1 MTMCRAVHRQSG
13 PSPERSI
20 ARAVHRQSGPSPER
34 SIVRAVHCQSGP
46 LPERSI
52 VRAVHRQSG
61 PSPERSIARAVHRQS
76 GPLPERSIVRA
87 VHRQSGPSS
96 ERSIVRAVH
105 RQSGPSS
112 ERSIVRAVHRQSG
125 PSSERSIAR
134 AVHRQSGPS
143 PDQMASNNKK
153 MKMSEPH
160 NTKEEHCHRL
170 SFSSGDSG
178 RTDKGEITCTE
189 PGNIIEV
196 LRRNEIFCK
205 LMKKVK
211 GREVV
216 IVNEKGAIAEHF
228 PCCLIKKDELLVIF
242 TFPKSKTPA
251 IDEKRELAQGKEQQQ
266 KSSFV
271 TFCVGV
277 TGGKN
282 ITSKEVL
289 KHPKHKHFSPLC
301 IYAKCGDTVKSAL
314 EADGRFSDIV
324 FAETCTLCEEP
335 QKQTN
340 ITMSTVVNKLKDR
353 RFQIFLKEPT
363 NREVLGTTKSK
374 ISDTRFKS
382 EGDTTQPSQ
391 SNSSAKSEEGPSQSN
406 SSAKSEEGPSVGNM
420 TQERQE
426 IQANKKQK
434 YIPMPDSREIHQILC
449 DQFKRLQDHMKS
461 RYPQE
466 KSESEVIE
474 LMREEF
480 GKKPESFTEVYRL
493 TELAEVTTSVC
504 KVEHEFIEGTG
515 FLLFDNFILTNGHL
529 FKDEGVLQG
538 KRLSVP
544 TTVTFNFDNP
554 LGSGQWKVNV
564 KPEVVALQYGVDRWR
579 RQVDYAILEL
589 STPLKGY
596 KLPPGVLQKY
606 GPVPQTGGIYI
617 VGHPDGGVKKM
628 DSTTIIEVEQRN
640 AAEIKHLGEN
650 ESSIMSIKESIL
662 GDELDKEFNEQIMQ
676 GI

>member
-1 MTMCRAVHRQSG
+1 
-13 PSPERSI
+13 
-20 ARAVHRQSGPSPER
+20 
-34 SIVRAVHCQSGP
+34 
-46 LPERSI
+46 
-52 VRAVHRQSG
+52 
-61 PSPERSIARAVHRQS
+61 
-76 GPLPERSIVRA
+76 
-87 VHRQSGPSS
+87 
-96 ERSIVRAVH
+96 
-105 RQSGPSS
+105 
-112 ERSIVRAVHRQSG
+112 
-125 PSSERSIAR
+125 
-134 AVHRQSGPS
+134 
-143 PDQMASNNKK
+143 MASNNKK

-391 SNSSAKSEEGPSQSN
+391 SNSSTKSEEGPSQSN

-617 VGHPDGGVKKM
+617 VGHPDGGVKRW
-628 DSTTIIEVEQRN
+628 TPRP
-640 AAEIKHLGEN
+640 
-650 ESSIMSIKESIL
+650 
-662 GDELDKEFNEQIMQ
+662 
-676 GI
+676 